1 MYSFNL
7 IPEIPSIFSCG
18 SEFGFPFGQ
27 IRELCGVALNQNSLT
42 VVNFVL
48 DDFRRPAGKRFKPRL
63 EFFILP
69 LHFDDFVALGF
80 PRAGKR

>member
-1 MYSFNL
+1 MKQLNL
-7 IPEIPSIFSCG
+7 
-18 SEFGFPFGQ
+18 
-27 IRELCGVALNQNSLT
+27 LNESQMQEKEKGYLT
-42 VVNFVL
+42 MVNFVL